1 MANGRPMS
9 SMVNVEI
16 SVQIVNIGGKKLTGI
31 SVYGDDEDDFPGT
44 LFHSILMKRGWR
56 ACPNSWTG
64 MFAAFN
70 AGFDKDATRR
80 SQAR

>member
-1 MANGRPMS
+1 MANGRPTY

-16 SVQIVNIGGKKLTGI
+16 SVQIVNIEEKNLKGI
-31 SVYGDDEDDFPGT
+31 PVYCEDENYFPGT
-44 LFHSILMKRGWR
+44 LFHSILMKRDWR

-70 AGFDKDATRR
+70 TGFDKDATRR
-80 SQAR
+80 SQAH